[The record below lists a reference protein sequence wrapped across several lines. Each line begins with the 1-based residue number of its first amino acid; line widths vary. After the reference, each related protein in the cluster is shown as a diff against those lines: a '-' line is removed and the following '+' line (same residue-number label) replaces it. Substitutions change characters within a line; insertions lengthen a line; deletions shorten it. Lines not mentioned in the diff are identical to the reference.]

1 MTAQSPIPPDIMA
14 NPPGD
19 STEGLDAKTPAAP
32 QNSQFKRSKS
42 ALIQEL
48 PYFRRVPPLDEN
60 FTLIKDADLQALF
73 DRDKIDPAVAEQVR
87 ADLKFLD
94 HELLRLFRN
103 RDHNAKLHQNRYRLY
118 QILYIML
125 AALAGMLGAF
135 QAVAIKDNPGWV
147 PLFAFGETIIASIVT
162 FLATLSGREA
172 SFPLWLN
179 NRRSAEL
186 MRREF
191 FRFLAHLPPYDRL
204 DGFQRRVTL
213 SQRAADIN
221 RGVYPQE
228 VAAVSTQNATTTT
241 TANAG
246 QGS

>member
-1 MTAQSPIPPDIMA
+1 MTDQSPVPPDSMA

-19 STEGLDAKTPAAP
+19 STAGLDAKTPAAP
-32 QNSQFKRSKS
+32 KNSQYKRSKS
-42 ALIQEL
+42 ALIQEM
-48 PYFRRVPPLDEN
+48 PFFFRVPPLDEN
-60 FTLIKDADLQALF
+60 FTLIKDGDLEALF
-73 DRDKIDPAVAEQVR
+73 ERDKIDPAVAEQIR
-87 ADLKFLD
+87 ADLTFLD

-135 QAVAIKDNPGWV
+135 QAVAIKDSPGLV

-186 MRREF
+186 MRREM
-191 FRFLAHLPPYDRL
+191 FRFLAHLPPYDKL
-204 DGFQRRVTL
+204 DGYQRRVTL

-228 VAAVSTQNATTTT
+228 VTSITQNAA
-241 TANAG
+241 ANAA
-246 QGS
+246 QGG

>member
-1 MTAQSPIPPDIMA
+1 MTDQSPIPPDSMA

-19 STEGLDAKTPAAP
+19 SPEGLDAKTPAAP
-32 QNSQFKRSKS
+32 KNSQFKRSKS

-73 DRDKIDPAVAEQVR
+73 ERDKIDPAVAEQIR

-118 QILYIML
+118 QILYIIL
-125 AALAGMLGAF
+125 AAAAGTLGAL
-135 QAVAIKDNPGWV
+135 QAVVINSNPGLV
-147 PLFAFGETIIASIVT
+147 PWIAFVETIIAAIVT
-162 FLATLSGREA
+162 FLATLSGRES

-191 FRFLAHLPPYDRL
+191 FRFLVHLPPYDKL
-204 DGFQRRVTL
+204 DGYQRRVTL

-228 VAAVSTQNATTTT
+228 VTSVTQNAAAP
-241 TANAG
+241 ANAG